1 MGFLSQI
8 KAIFHRSSKA
18 EQIERRNRLAMAYP
32 DEPYAMVR
40 TLRMARDQSPFDAVV
55 VRWWLDLCEVAAHM
69 ISDLHSE
76 KNAAIAAAHLM
87 RSAEEMEEARK
98 SQSPITSDAD
108 VIRAAQIL
116 HYWWNMHINAPLVG
130 ERSDKMGAAI
140 EAIIANRHDP
150 YSAFGAAMTAIFEE
164 PTNE

>member
-18 EQIERRNRLAMAYP
+18 EQIARRNRLASAFP
-32 DEPYAMVR
+32 VEPYSMVR
-40 TLRMARDQSPFDAVV
+40 TLRMARDQNPCDAVV
-55 VRWWLDLCEVAAHM
+55 VRWWLDLCEVAAQM
-69 ISDLHSE
+69 IYDLHSE
-76 KNAAIAAAHLM
+76 RNAAIAAAHLM
-87 RSAEEMEEARK
+87 RSADELAEARK
-98 SQSPITSDAD
+98 SQSPITTDAD

-130 ERSDKMGAAI
+130 EQSDKMGAAI

-150 YSAFGAAMTAIFEE
+150 HNAFGAAMTAIFEPE
-164 PTNE
+164 GK